1 MNIENFPK
9 LLKCNRR
16 NNKII
21 KTLVSK
27 IRMPR
32 DCNTHIGNYIGSVT
46 PLLFYYTIE
55 TRG

>member
-32 DCNTHIGNYIGSVT
+32 DCNTLYGNI
-46 PLLFYYTIE
+46 
-55 TRG
+55 